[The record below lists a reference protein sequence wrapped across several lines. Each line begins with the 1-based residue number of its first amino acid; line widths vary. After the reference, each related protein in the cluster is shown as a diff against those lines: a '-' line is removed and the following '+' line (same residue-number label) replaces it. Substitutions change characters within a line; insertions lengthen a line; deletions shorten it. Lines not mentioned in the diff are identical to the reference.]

1 MIYIKRL
8 ILPLIFLCLFLFG
21 CQRELNPLAY
31 QERFVSAE
39 LTINEKFKA
48 TLKKDGDKFTLTL
61 SEPSQIAGL
70 VVEASGD
77 EGVILYDDLKIPVK
91 MDEISGIY
99 LIVNAFDLSCKD
111 SFLLVDKGEDS
122 TLIFETEL
130 AEYTLTFNS
139 SLAPYHIEI
148 CSPSC
153 NYSIDVNGILLRDN
167 G

>member
-1 MIYIKRL
+1 M
-8 ILPLIFLCLFLFG
+8 
-21 CQRELNPLAY
+21 
-31 QERFVSAE
+31 SAE

-48 TLKKDGDKFTLTL
+48 TLIKDGDKFTLTL
-61 SEPSQIAGL
+61 SEPSEIANL
-70 VVEASGD
+70 VIEIFPEGN
-77 EGVILYDDLKIPVK
+77 GVILYDDLKIPVNK
-91 MDEISGIY
+91 YEISGVF

>member
-1 MIYIKRL
+1 M
-8 ILPLIFLCLFLFG
+8 
-21 CQRELNPLAY
+21 
-31 QERFVSAE
+31 SAE

-48 TLKKDGDKFTLTL
+48 TLKKEGEKFVLAL
-61 SEPSQIAGL
+61 SEPSQIANL
-70 VVEASGD
+70 VIEIFP
-77 EGVILYDDLKIPVK
+77 EGNGAILYDDLKIPVNK
-91 MDEISGIY
+91 DEISGVF

-122 TLIFETEL
+122 TLIFETDVG
-130 AEYTLTFNS
+130 EYTLTFNS

-167 G
+167 